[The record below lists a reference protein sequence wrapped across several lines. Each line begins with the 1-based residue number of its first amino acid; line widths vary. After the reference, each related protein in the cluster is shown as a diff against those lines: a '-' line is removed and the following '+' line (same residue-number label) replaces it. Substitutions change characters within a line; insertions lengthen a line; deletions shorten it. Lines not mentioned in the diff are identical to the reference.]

1 MLKKT
6 WELFEENSTEFLN
19 SNVQIKN
26 ASFIR
31 SGGTNS
37 NISDISVN
45 FKSKNIFSI
54 ECKLK
59 KSQAAQFVVFNDVKK
74 SRFFDSAKNK
84 GNKDRRTPIIDHMND
99 NYKHYSSARS
109 VELIC
114 NKDLMFNAVKE
125 HYRDKKVLFFISSNH
140 FEDFSKKNFI
150 KVIGLN
156 EIKDNFDISGDY
168 RVKRSGTSDV
178 PQKDTSY
185 VKNIISEELG
195 KCRFEINKNKLYLQ
209 TNKSLK
215 SLYLDQKKYILSP
228 VGKNTYRIKKRSNTQ
243 NSNIIFTLTFNPKN
257 TTDNGLK
264 KLREMALQK
273 LKI

>member
-1 MLKKT
+1 MPKKN

-26 ASFIR
+26 LSFIR

-54 ECKLK
+54 ECKFK
-59 KSQAAQFVVFNDVKK
+59 TSQAAQFVVFNDVKN

-84 GNKDRRTPIIDHMND
+84 GKKDRRTPIIEHMNN
-99 NYKHYSSARS
+99 NYKYYSPTRS

-156 EIKDNFDISGDY
+156 EIKDNFDISGVY

-178 PQKDTSY
+178 PQKDISY

-195 KCRFEINKNKLYLQ
+195 KCKFEINKNKLYLQ

-215 SLYLDQKKYILSP
+215 SLYLDRKKYILSP
-228 VGKNTYRIKKRSNTQ
+228 CGKNTYIIKKRSNTQ
-243 NSNIIFTLTFNPKN
+243 NSNVIFTLTFNPKN
-257 TTDNGLK
+257 TIDNGLK
-264 KLREMALQK
+264 KLRDR
-273 LKI
+273 IVSNI

>member
-1 MLKKT
+1 MPKKN

-19 SNVQIKN
+19 STVQIKN
-26 ASFIR
+26 LSFIR

-45 FKSKNIFSI
+45 FKSKNIFNI
-54 ECKLK
+54 ECKFK
-59 KSQAAQFVVFNDVKK
+59 TSQAAQFVVFNDVKK
-74 SRFFDSAKNK
+74 SSFFDSAKNK
-84 GNKDRRTPIIDHMND
+84 GKKDRRTPIIDHMNN
-99 NYKHYSSARS
+99 NYKYYSSKGS

-140 FEDFSKKNFI
+140 FEEFSKKNFI

-156 EIKDNFDISGDY
+156 EMKDNFDISGVY

-178 PQKDTSY
+178 PQKDISY

-209 TNKSLK
+209 TNESLK
-215 SLYLDQKKYILSP
+215 NFYLDKEKYLLSP
-228 VGKNTYRIKKRSNTQ
+228 VGKNTYRVKKRSNTQ

-264 KLREMALQK
+264 KLRETALQK

>member
-1 MLKKT
+1 MPKKN

-19 SNVQIKN
+19 STVQIKN
-26 ASFIR
+26 LSFIR
-31 SGGTNS
+31 SGGRNS

-54 ECKLK
+54 ECKFSP
-59 KSQAAQFVVFNDVKK
+59 SQAAQFVVFNDVKK
-74 SRFFDSAKNK
+74 SSFFDSAKNK
-84 GNKDRRTPIIDHMND
+84 GKKDRRTPIIDHMNN
-99 NYKHYSSARS
+99 NYKYYSSTGS

-114 NKDLMFNAVKE
+114 NKDLMFNAVKK

-140 FEDFSKKNFI
+140 FEEFSKKNFI

-156 EIKDNFDISGDY
+156 EMKDNFDISGVY

-178 PQKDTSY
+178 PQKDISY

-209 TNKSLK
+209 TNESLK
-215 SLYLDQKKYILSP
+215 NFYLDKEKYLLSP
-228 VGKNTYRIKKRSNTQ
+228 VGKNTYRVKKRSNTQ
-243 NSNIIFTLTFNPKN
+243 NGNVIFTLTFNPKN

-264 KLREMALQK
+264 KLRETALQK